1 MSGCFQGLS
10 ALEFDKLT
18 SWYIMNN
25 MMKLPECGIYVKTGM
40 FRLSL
45 FSVILSLLF
54 LCPSVYAV
62 SEEEMRVL
70 QMFYNP
76 EQLVE
81 SPSRTPK
88 PVFQVAENIT
98 VITAKEIK
106 EMNAHT
112 LTDVLNTIPG
122 VQMDLRGG
130 PGSGANA
137 HIQGSDFRHVLVT
150 IDGVELNNLSDGFVD
165 LSAMPVQHIE
175 KIEIIKGPASSAWGS
190 SLGGVINIIT
200 KPAGGQG
207 KPEGAVSASFGE
219 GDTGDYR
226 ADVSGKAG
234 SIGYYIYAGNLS
246 TDGLTPNT
254 DFDED
259 NLYAK
264 LKWDLNAKANLVFT
278 VGYNKGNRGDGEDS
292 LADFSFS
299 DNFKYLLSTLSL
311 NYKAADEADLH
322 ISLRTL
328 RQETGIFLRS
338 SSTDAELASNTFD
351 ESNYGGSV
359 KLSLKKETHNM
370 VVGADF
376 DNGELEAESITDGKQ
391 GIDKWAVYVNDTISY
406 EKFTI
411 TPGLRYDS
419 TSTNSDFMSPSLG
432 ITYKLTDKTIV
443 RGYAARGFS
452 IPPLSATYGGGFF
465 FAANP
470 DLGVEKVWSMQAG
483 IESADLKYL
492 LYKVNLFRHN
502 ISDAISEEELPD
514 GTFTSVNRD
523 EERRQGLEIEVK
535 TAPVYNTSFSVGF
548 AYIDARDTAT
558 GVRLKGTPEYTYD
571 IGILYIDNKSFS
583 GSLKGHYIWWNPE
596 DSSNSKFDSFIW
608 DINLRKR
615 VYKSE
620 RVNAEIF
627 LSVHN
632 IFNGSQYLSETFK
645 NPGRWVEGGV
655 GLRF

>member
-1 MSGCFQGLS
+1 
-10 ALEFDKLT
+10 
-18 SWYIMNN
+18 
-25 MMKLPECGIYVKTGM
+25 MKLSECSIYVKTGIL
-40 FRLSL
+40 RLTL
-45 FSVILSLLF
+45 FSLILSLLF

-62 SEEEMRVL
+62 SEEEMQVL

-98 VITAKEIK
+98 VITAKEIR

-219 GDTGDYR
+219 ENTGDYR

-259 NLYAK
+259 SLYAK
-264 LKWDLNAKANLVFT
+264 LKWDLNAKANLIFT
-278 VGYNKGNRGDGEDS
+278 LGYNKGDRGDGEDP

-299 DNFKYLLSTLSL
+299 DNFTYLLSTLSL

-328 RQETGIFLRS
+328 KQETGIFLHS
-338 SSTDAELASNTFD
+338 SSTDVELASNTFD

-406 EKFTI
+406 KKFTI
-411 TPGLRYDS
+411 TPGLRYDN
-419 TSTNSDFMSPSLG
+419 TSTNDDFLSPSLG
-432 ITYKLTDKTIV
+432 ITYKLTDKTV
-443 RGYAARGFS
+443 LRGSAARGFS
-452 IPPLSATYGGGFF
+452 IPPLSATYGGGYF

-470 DLGVEKVWSMQAG
+470 DLGVERVWSMQAG
-483 IESADLKYL
+483 IESSELKYL
-492 LYKVNLFRHN
+492 WYRVNLFRHN

-523 EERRQGLEIEVK
+523 EQRRQGLEIEVK
-535 TAPVYNTSFSVGF
+535 TAPVFNTSFSAGF
-548 AYIDARDTAT
+548 AYIDARDTGT

-571 IGILYIDNKSFS
+571 IGILYNDNKSFS

-596 DSSNSKFDSFIW
+596 ESSNSSFDSFIW

-615 VYKSE
+615 VNKSD

-627 LSVHN
+627 LSAHN

-645 NPGRWVEGGV
+645 NPGRWVEGGA